1 VVLNCIGRLVLTII
15 PVIGILSLALDS
27 QRFSDSGKKVLD
39 IARLIPTI
47 YPIVFAAVAGRFY
60 KNVARWQLE
69 HPQGVRVGNLEQVF
83 GSQSLAA
90 SFERLLFV
98 RAHIPLGIIIFAVWS
113 LSPLG
118 GQAGSRVLYLGE
130 NSIETAGS
138 VYYLHPSYQVSRTRT
153 PTWVPQ
159 FQGNIDSLY
168 SASLISSPAQK
179 KLAHDL
185 WDLPRIPQWR
195 TASQPEHGKWYKINN
210 DAIEYV
216 SLLGISVQGL
226 TLGHNL
232 VEYVFSIETSYL
244 NFECIFDKA
253 IRSGE
258 GSQFRDN
265 SLLFN
270 VTDERALSSWE
281 NEKVAPFIQYLSRG
295 APESIDGR
303 FSCDVEAIVLETEM
317 TCKPSPNTPGCAA
330 SRQRR
335 LDNPEAGNHLLSSI
349 FGQPLLLR
357 DRLLNWRDA
366 AGIKF
371 PNKASPTDAYLSGE
385 DMPYGMQSRVNWT
398 RIDSTRG
405 IDPRAIS
412 RRMTTSF
419 NTFWWATLN
428 PVGHTTASS
437 SILPEKLEGASTSD
451 PNLPPFLNS
460 TDATATITNKVYLAN
475 RSWVTVLIITTLIL
489 ELLAVLGFALKFM
502 IRGPDILGF
511 ASSLTRENPYTPLA
525 AGGTGLDGPD
535 RARELRD
542 MRVQL
547 VDARPNDEMGYI
559 AIRQLPDIAHGHSDE
574 GSSESDVAEINVAW
588 QLLPKGRLFL

>member
-1 VVLNCIGRLVLTII
+1 MTQQTRIRNQINIALQTAFTSTLELWIRPTSLVILSVVLKCIKRLVLTIFS
-15 PVIGILSLALDS
+15 VIGILSLALDS

-47 YPIVFAAVAGRFY
+47 YPIIFAAVAGRFY
-60 KNVARWQLE
+60 KNLARWQLE

-98 RAHIPLGIIIFAVWS
+98 RAHIPLGIIIFALWS

-118 GQAGSRVLYLGE
+118 GQAGSRVLYFGE

-138 VYYLHPSYQVSRTRT
+138 VYYLHPSYQVSRTRS
-153 PTWVPQ
+153 PTWIPQ

-195 TASQPEHGKWYKINN
+195 TARQPEHGKWYKINN
-210 DAIEYV
+210 DTIEYV
-216 SLLGISVQGL
+216 SLLGIIVQGL

-232 VEYVFSIETSYL
+232 A
-244 NFECIFDKA
+244 D
-253 IRSGE
+253 
-258 GSQFRDN
+258 
-265 SLLFN
+265 
-270 VTDERALSSWE
+270 LSSWE
-281 NEKVAPFIQYLSRG
+281 NEKVAPSIQYLSRG
-295 APESIDGR
+295 APESIGGR

-317 TCKPSPNTPGCAA
+317 TCKPSPNTPGCVA
-330 SRQRR
+330 SRRR
-335 LDNPEAGNHLLSSI
+335 IDNPEAENHLLDGI
-349 FGQPLLLR
+349 FGQSLLLR

-366 AGIKF
+366 AGINF
-371 PNKASPTDAYLSGE
+371 LNRASPTDAYLSSE

-398 RIDSTRG
+398 RINSTRG
-405 IDPRAIS
+405 IDAKAIS

-419 NTFWWATLN
+419 NTFCRPYKRL
-428 PVGHTTASS
+428 VLS
-437 SILPEKLEGASTSD
+437 LPEKLEGASTSD

-475 RSWVTVLIITTLIL
+475 RAWVTVLIITTLIL
-489 ELLAVLGFALKFM
+489 ELLAVLGFALRFM

-535 RARELRD
+535 RARELID

-547 VDARPNDEMGYI
+547 VDVRPKDEIGYI
-559 AIRQLPDIAHGHSDE
+559 AIRQVRDIAHGDSNE
-574 GSSESDVAEINVAW
+574 GSSESDVAEINVTW
-588 QLLPKGRLFL
+588 QPLPKGRLFV